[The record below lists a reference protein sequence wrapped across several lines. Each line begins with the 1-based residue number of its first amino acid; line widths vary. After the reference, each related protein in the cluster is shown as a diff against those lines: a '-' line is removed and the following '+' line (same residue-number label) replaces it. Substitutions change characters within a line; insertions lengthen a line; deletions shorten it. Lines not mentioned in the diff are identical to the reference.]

1 LSIPLKCNTSNSSS
15 SAHSSSNST
24 STSPSHVTYVF
35 DKDHFESE
43 LNANLT
49 KEQIKKEFQN
59 RYGNKMLKR
68 KSTKQHSKPKFLY
81 IPVTKT
87 FTNPSTGQTSKQ
99 IRQMKIK
106 NQIRTLC
113 FHENNEPPYQGT
125 FSKTSNII
133 IGNRPFRK
141 DNKIFDYD
149 IDNGN
154 NWNRDKNGNTNEKY
168 TEDSSTSEDDTNVDE
183 ETIVFDDFVV
193 PNDNFN

>member
-1 LSIPLKCNTSNSSS
+1 
-15 SAHSSSNST
+15 
-24 STSPSHVTYVF
+24 
-35 DKDHFESE
+35 
-43 LNANLT
+43 
-49 KEQIKKEFQN
+49 
-59 RYGNKMLKR
+59 MLKP
-68 KSTKQHSKPKFLY
+68 KSTKPKFLY
-81 IPVTKT
+81 IPVTKP

-99 IRQMKIK
+99 IRQIKIK

-113 FHENNEPPYQGT
+113 FHENNEPPYRGT

-141 DNKIFDYD
+141 DYKIFDYD

-154 NWNRDKNGNTNEKY
+154 NWNKNEKY

>member
-1 LSIPLKCNTSNSSS
+1 
-15 SAHSSSNST
+15 
-24 STSPSHVTYVF
+24 
-35 DKDHFESE
+35 
-43 LNANLT
+43 
-49 KEQIKKEFQN
+49 
-59 RYGNKMLKR
+59 MLKP
-68 KSTKQHSKPKFLY
+68 KSTKPNFLY
-81 IPVTKT
+81 IPLTKT
-87 FTNPSTGQTSKQ
+87 STNPSTGQTCKQ
-99 IRQMKIK
+99 IRQIAVK

-125 FSKTSNII
+125 FSKTSKII
-133 IGNRPFRK
+133 DRRRPFGK

-154 NWNRDKNGNTNEKY
+154 NWITNEKY